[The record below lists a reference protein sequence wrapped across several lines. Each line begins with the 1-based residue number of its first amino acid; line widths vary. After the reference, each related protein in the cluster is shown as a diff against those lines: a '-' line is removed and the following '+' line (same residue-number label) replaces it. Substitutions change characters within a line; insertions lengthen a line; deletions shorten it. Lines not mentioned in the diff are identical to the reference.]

1 MRPLGQCSRKGDRL
15 SSVRRRQPFG
25 RLSPSPSAWHRCDG
39 CAARPGGFFMKLIF
53 FILISLLVIG
63 AGLTVLRMINNK
75 RPPRK

>member
-1 MRPLGQCSRKGDRL
+1 
-15 SSVRRRQPFG
+15 
-25 RLSPSPSAWHRCDG
+25 
-39 CAARPGGFFMKLIF
+39 MKLIF